1 MELLGTM
8 LPKYICEKIIDIFW
22 TWVIFTLLCSSRV
35 YIPGGDAKVS
45 FVDVRDIAAVAAKV
59 LTAHDESE
67 TRHFGK
73 AYNITGPEALT
84 YYQAAEIL
92 SNTAGKKINYLN
104 IPETDARRGMKD
116 MGMNEWFINIALE
129 LFDNYRKGYAS
140 QVYDDV
146 ELITGNKPI
155 SFSQFTMDYAGE
167 FK

>member
-1 MELLGTM
+1 
-8 LPKYICEKIIDIFW
+8 
-22 TWVIFTLLCSSRV
+22 
-35 YIPGGDAKVS
+35 
-45 FVDVRDIAAVAAKV
+45 
-59 LTAHDESE
+59 
-67 TRHFGK
+67 
-73 AYNITGPEALT
+73 
-84 YYQAAEIL
+84 
-92 SNTAGKKINYLN
+92 
-104 IPETDARRGMKD
+104 MKD